1 MRYLNRLIR
10 RATGLARK
18 NTLGPVACNWNDLI
32 NPYEN
37 TVVSFSSRPD
47 TTVHPKFEPRE
58 TLKKVP
64 ASPLKQRVHQDD
76 RVETRSFEKKET
88 ARLEKADTTRL
99 KSPVP
104 LKEDKRGSIIPLQ
117 EDHAHKKDLRQP
129 QAPVPDRRSSRAHK
143 KQDTPSVNPARYYTI
158 KNERKKP
165 SAVKKDKP
173 LFFKKI
179 AEKGMD
185 IGRFVKISPEVGRK
199 EKEEQPVTK
208 NESILLTRRHQVEFT
223 KNAFPAEKRRRR
235 KKTPKKDEKSPRL
248 IIGNLKVDVLP
259 AVNTIKSP
267 RPASETRRNQGKS
280 SGRGMNRQVT
290 KMGFGLGQM

>member
-10 RATGLARK
+10 RATGSARK

-32 NPYEN
+32 GPYEN
-37 TVVSFSSRPD
+37 SVVSFPSRPD
-47 TTVHPKFEPRE
+47 TTLHPESEPRE
-58 TLKKVP
+58 TLKKVD
-64 ASPLKQRVHQDD
+64 ASPLKQRVYQDD
-76 RVETRSFEKKET
+76 RVKTRSFKKIET
-88 ARLEKADTTRL
+88 ARLEKTGTTRL

-104 LKEDKRGSIIPLQ
+104 LKEDTRGSIIPLP
-117 EDHAHKKDLRQP
+117 EDHAHNKDFRQP
-129 QAPVPDRRSSRAHK
+129 QAPGPDRRSSREHK
-143 KQDTPSVNPARYYTI
+143 KQDSPLVNPAGYFTV

-185 IGRFVKISPEVGRK
+185 IGRFEKVSPGVGRK

-208 NESILLTRRHQVEFT
+208 SESILLTRRQQVEFT
-223 KNAFPAEKRRRR
+223 KNAFPDGKRRQR
-235 KKTPKKDEKSPRL
+235 KRTPKKDEKPPRL
-248 IIGNLKVDVLP
+248 IIGNLRVDVLP

-267 RPASETRRNQGKS
+267 RPASATRRNQGKS
-280 SGRGMNRQVT
+280 SGRGMNRQNT